1 MINNKMIIAT
11 IMITVILVT
20 AWKHNRT
27 NDIDNNVFLKNLAF
41 QVLLSTVSLD
51 DLWMHLD

>member
-1 MINNKMIIAT
+1 MIIAT

-20 AWKHNRT
+20 AWKHNHT
-27 NDIDNNVFLKNLAF
+27 NDIDNNVFLKNLVF